1 MAGLSLSRPSCSR
14 NGCGRKR
21 REASVGV
28 SSWGISR
35 PFAPGLAA
43 NLLRTLTDDAPAL
56 GVCDAEPVEHHLG
69 GCPFG
74 RDARLQSVPSKG
86 PGWVSVPAHWTSGVR
101 QDDEAVHGYPR
112 SSAQSVIRTGRL
124 RVFSIAP
131 VRLSPAP
138 MSRVSVLRRKLRSRF
153 CCGAALMPPFLPAV
167 LLHGLHELEVC
178 ICDVDRAAAGLD
190 EVGAVILARGTAPS
204 RYVWMSTLPRSSRP
218 PRRRIS

>member
-1 MAGLSLSRPSCSR
+1 MPPPLGSAMLNPLNTISAAARLAGMH
-14 NGCGRKR
+14 G
-21 REASVGV
+21 
-28 SSWGISR
+28 
-35 PFAPGLAA
+35 
-43 NLLRTLTDDAPAL
+43 
-56 GVCDAEPVEHHLG
+56 
-69 GCPFG
+69 
-74 RDARLQSVPSKG
+74 LQSVPSKG

-153 CCGAALMPPFLPAV
+153 CSGAALMPPFLPAV

-178 ICDVDRAAAGLD
+178 ICDVDRAAASLD